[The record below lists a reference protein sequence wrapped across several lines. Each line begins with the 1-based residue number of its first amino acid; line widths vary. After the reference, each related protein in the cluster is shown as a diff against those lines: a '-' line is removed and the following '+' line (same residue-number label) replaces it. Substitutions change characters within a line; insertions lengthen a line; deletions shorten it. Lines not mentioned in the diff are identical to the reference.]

1 MDYYCELYR
10 MIMEERK
17 TLLPAEEYQPPVIEA
32 VEVCVEKGFAI
43 SDGGIDDWGNGSN
56 WW

>member
-1 MDYYCELYR
+1 

-17 TLLPAEEYQPPVIEA
+17 TLLPTEEYQPPAIEV

-43 SDGGIDDWGNGSN
+43 SDGGIDDWGGGSS

>member
-1 MDYYCELYR
+1 